1 MDAGP
6 LRDLLTACAGV
17 FTGAL
22 SGAFG
27 VGGAVISTPAI
38 RALGVPA
45 SLAVGT
51 TLPSILPSAVAGA
64 LRYRREGLIDRQAV
78 LLTVP
83 VGLVAAV
90 AGAVVSEVVPGE
102 GHLLMLLT
110 SVLLA
115 VTSIR
120 MARHEPAPAGSH
132 GPPRVGGPSDGEAEA
147 GPMVPVPAET
157 GDPAPAAPHHGRG
170 RAPAFAAVG
179 AAAGLLSGL
188 LGVGGGIVMVPGFT
202 QVAGLSIKSA
212 IATSLVCVA
221 ALALPG
227 TVTHAVLGNIDWR
240 AAAFLTL
247 TVIPGSRLGVA
258 ATLKASDRALRTAV
272 AGLLG
277 VVAVL
282 YAGGELAS
290 LLR

>member
-6 LRDLLTACAGV
+6 LRDLLTALAGV

-27 VGGAVISTPAI
+27 VGGAVISTPAL

-45 SLAVGT
+45 SLAIGT
-51 TLPSILPSAVAGA
+51 TLPSILPSAAAGA

-83 VGLVAAV
+83 IGLATSVG
-90 AGAVVSEVVPGE
+90 GAVLSEVVPGE
-102 GHLLMLLT
+102 GRLLMLLT
-110 SVLLA
+110 AALLGVSSV
-115 VTSIR
+115 R
-120 MARHEPAPAGSH
+120 MARSTPVGVGTATSG
-132 GPPRVGGPSDGEAEA
+132 VGGGQGAMA
-147 GPMVPVPAET
+147 PVPAET
-157 GDPAPAAPHHGRG
+157 GDPAPGAPHHGRG
-170 RAPAFAAVG
+170 PALAFAAVG
-179 AAAGLLSGL
+179 ASAGLLSGL

-221 ALALPG
+221 VFAIPG
-227 TVTHAVLGNIDWR
+227 TITHAVLGNIDWR

-247 TVIPGSRLGVA
+247 TVIPGSRLGAA
-258 ATLKASDRALRTAV
+258 ATMRTSEATLRRVVAGSLGVIAVLYGASEL

-277 VVAVL
+277 
-282 YAGGELAS
+282 
-290 LLR
+290 